1 MKIIARK
8 IVKDLDGQGLFG
20 IEFFI
25 KKEEVYFSELS
36 PRPHDTGMVTLF
48 TQNFSEFDLH
58 ARAILDFTI
67 PKIELCKKGVSQVI
81 LANKNAKGKFL
92 IKGIE
97 NALQDK
103 TIDIR
108 IFGKPETKPH
118 RRMGVILAINLK
130 KAKEALLKIKVV
142 NI

>member
-1 MKIIARK
+1 M
-8 IVKDLDGQGLFG
+8 
-20 IEFFI
+20 
-25 KKEEVYFSELS
+25 
-36 PRPHDTGMVTLF
+36 F

-67 PKIELCKKGVSQVI
+67 PKIELRKNGVSHVI

-108 IFGKPETKPH
+108 IFGKPETKPY
-118 RRMGVILAINLK
+118 RRMGVILANNLK
-130 KAKEALLKIKVV
+130 NAREALLKIKVV
-142 NI
+142 NIN